1 MFIDTHTHLY
11 VSDYDADREAVIL
24 RAREAGAVALLQPNV
39 DASSVEPMLRL
50 CDAHPDLCYPM
61 IGLHPTELPAT
72 DVDATLDEM
81 EHLLDANP
89 SRFIAIGEVGLDFY
103 WDASRA
109 EEQLAAFQRQI
120 QWALRYDLPIMIH
133 SRSAHRQLVNALLPY
148 ADRLRGVFHC
158 FSGSREEAEE
168 LLRRFPRF
176 ALGIGGV
183 LTFKKCKLPDTLLQ
197 SVPLSR
203 IVLETDA
210 PWLAPTPHR
219 GERNESAYIP
229 LVIEK
234 LAEIYQLTP
243 EDIATATT
251 SNATA
256 IFSLLPTS

>member
-11 VSDYDADREAVIL
+11 VSDYDADREAVIQ
-24 RAREAGAVALLQPNV
+24 RAHEAGAVALLQPNV
-39 DASSVEPMLRL
+39 DASSIEPMLRL

-81 EHLLDANP
+81 ERLLDANP

-109 EEQLAAFQRQI
+109 EEQLAAFQHQI
-120 QWALRYDLPIMIH
+120 LWALRYDLPIMIH

-176 ALGIGGV
+176 VLGIGGV

-234 LAEIYQLTP
+234 LAEIYQLPP

-251 SNATA
+251 INATA